1 MGEAKNKP
9 PAVDMKVATRA
20 LMEAARASRGIRLAV
35 PLFPLSERVTA
46 LCASVSPHEPVLL
59 PFREVRQAYLPRHC
73 HTNVKH
79 YVAKRGGQA
88 LGGWIVWEN
97 PGWAEL
103 EAHAVWVNPKGD
115 LVDVT
120 PRPDGEELILFLP
133 DPRVRAVVQADRQIV
148 LANRTSIPGCPYVAD
163 SRPMPGPA
171 VEALYDEATRRV
183 MQRLGVLPP

>member
-1 MGEAKNKP
+1 MGEAKNRP
-9 PAVDMKVATRA
+9 PPVDMKVATRA
-20 LMEAARASRGIRLAV
+20 LTDAARASRGIRLAV
-35 PLFPLSERVTA
+35 PLFPLSERVKA
-46 LCASVSPHEPVLL
+46 LCATVSPHVPVLL
-59 PFREVRQAYLPRHC
+59 PFREVGEGYQPRNC

-79 YVAKRGGQA
+79 RVGKRDGQA

-120 PRPDGEELILFLP
+120 PRPDGEELILFVP
-133 DPRVRAVVQADRQIV
+133 DPRVQAVVQADRQII
-148 LANRTSIPGCPYVAD
+148 LSNRTSIPGCPYVAD
-163 SRPMPGPA
+163 SRPVPGPA
-171 VEALYDEATRRV
+171 VEAVYDDATRKE